1 MYVYTQLIFHAI
13 EPGIPYYVAVSAST
27 TGGNGNETRLLVFS
41 KEEGS

>member
-1 MYVYTQLIFHAI
+1 MYTHI

-27 TGGNGNETRLLVFS
+27 TGGNGNETKLIVFS